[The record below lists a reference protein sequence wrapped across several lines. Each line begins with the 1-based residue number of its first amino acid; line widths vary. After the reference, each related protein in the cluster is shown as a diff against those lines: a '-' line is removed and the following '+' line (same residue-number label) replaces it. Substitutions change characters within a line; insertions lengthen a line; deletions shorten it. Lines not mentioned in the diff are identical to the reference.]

1 MAFEIWRGVVGLV
14 MPVRRAGILEQVM
27 GLLPHGVG
35 VFPVYNNIQR
45 GTREEFTEALK
56 GYEAKVAEVTEV
68 GVDLIHPSG
77 APPFMLLGYKGEA
90 ALIRKWE
97 KQYKVPIFTSGM
109 NYVAALRAL
118 KVRRF
123 AGFSYFSGKLNTT
136 YAKYFSDAGFD
147 VLGMEGMDVAF
158 NSVPDLSTRQCYQF
172 IKSGFLKH
180 RNAQAIFLLGPGW
193 PTLEIVQTLEDDCGV
208 PVVHPGPA
216 QCWEFQKRLNIRE
229 PKPGYGQLLAELPG
243 LR

>member
-1 MAFEIWRGVVGLV
+1 
-14 MPVRRAGILEQVM
+14 
-27 GLLPHGVG
+27 
-35 VFPVYNNIQR
+35 
-45 GTREEFTEALK
+45 
-56 GYEAKVAEVTEV
+56 
-68 GVDLIHPSG
+68 
-77 APPFMLLGYKGEA
+77 
-90 ALIRKWE
+90 
-97 KQYKVPIFTSGM
+97 
-109 NYVAALRAL
+109 
-118 KVRRF
+118 
-123 AGFSYFSGKLNTT
+123 
-136 YAKYFSDAGFD
+136 
-147 VLGMEGMDVAF
+147 MEGMDVAF

>member
-1 MAFEIWRGVVGLV
+1 

-27 GLLPHGVG
+27 SLLPQGVG
-35 VFPVYNNIQR
+35 VFAVYNNIQR

-77 APPFMLLGYKGEA
+77 APPFMVLGYKGEA

-118 KVRRF
+118 KIQRF
-123 AGFSYFSGKLNTT
+123 AGFSYFPGDLNNT

-147 VLGMEGMDVAF
+147 VLGMEGLNVAF
-158 NSVPDLSTRQCYQF
+158 NAVPDLSTRQCYSF

-180 RNAQAIFLLGPGW
+180 RKAQAIFLLGPGW
-193 PTLEIVQTLEDDCGV
+193 PTLDIVQTLEDDCGV

-216 QCWEFQKRLNIRE
+216 QCWEFQKRLGIQE
-229 PKPGYGQLLAELPG
+229 PKPGYGQLLAKLPG